1 MMPEKEKVLRRIILN
16 QKEEIKNLKQEKYE
30 KDLIQFINSKSESKE
45 KKSKSNALYLSI
57 GINILLSLMIILEM
71 NKG

>member
-30 KDLIQFINSKSESKE
+30 KDLIQFINNKSESKE
-45 KKSKSNALYLSI
+45 KQSKSNALYLSI
-57 GINILLSLMIILEM
+57 GINILLSLMIILEL